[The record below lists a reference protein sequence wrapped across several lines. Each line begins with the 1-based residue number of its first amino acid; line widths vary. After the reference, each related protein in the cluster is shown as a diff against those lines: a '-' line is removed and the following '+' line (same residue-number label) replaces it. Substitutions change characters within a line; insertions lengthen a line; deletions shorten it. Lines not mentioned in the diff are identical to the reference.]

1 MTGANQQDGLD
12 SDFRD
17 QLVAIGKG
25 VAGLV
30 PIAGG
35 TVAEIVGA
43 IIPEQRA
50 DRIATYLRALASR
63 VDELTVEVRTAL
75 AANPESIDLIEEGGF
90 QAARATSSQRIEQ
103 IVEAV
108 SNGLRADDAD
118 VIRRK
123 RLLLLLGELDD
134 DEINILNAYGR
145 AYGGLDRDAFAN
157 INLPDPAHLQSSVE
171 VIDQNQLYQAGR
183 KHLLRLG
190 LLKKN
195 YGSVKKGQLPEFDA
209 REGDFKHRVEVSYL
223 GRMVLREIGLGS
235 PFDAEK

>member
-1 MTGANQQDGLD
+1 MAGYDTNDGLD

-25 VAGLV
+25 VVGIV
-30 PIAGG
+30 PVVGG
-35 TVAEIVGA
+35 TIAEILGA
-43 IIPEQRA
+43 VIPQQRA
-50 DRIATYLRALASR
+50 DRVTTYLRELNSKVENLA
-63 VDELTVEVRTAL
+63 VEVRTAL
-75 AANPESIDLIEEGGF
+75 AANPEKIDLIEEGGY

-108 SNGLRADDAD
+108 SNGLEADDAD
-118 VIRRK
+118 VVRRK

-145 AYGGLDRDAFAN
+145 AYGGQDRDAFAN

-190 LLKKN
+190 LLRKN

-209 REGDFKHRVEVSYL
+209 GEGDFKHRVEVSYL

-235 PFDAEK
+235 PFDSEK

>member
-1 MTGANQQDGLD
+1 MTRENQQDGLD

-75 AANPESIDLIEEGGF
+75 AANPEKIDLIEEGGF

-134 DEINILNAYGR
+134 DEINILHAYGR

-190 LLKKN
+190 LLKKS
-195 YGSVKKGQLPEFDA
+195 YGSGKKGQLPEFDA

-223 GRMVLREIGLGS
+223 GRMVLRETGLG
-235 PFDAEK
+235 PPLDAEK